1 MRRNSYLAIR
11 NRYERENRLERE
23 ADRIVWR
30 FEAYVGAG
38 GDKDLRAGDFTVMN
52 AFYRGLIERRRQGLR
67 ERAFDRLTAAL
78 QNIARRHDPRRQKE
92 QRPRG
97 PGLIREAVNVV
108 SPQEVADW
116 RSRMRLDGR
125 GEHYRFRF

>member
-1 MRRNSYLAIR
+1 MRRNSYR
-11 NRYERENRLERE
+11 VFRKRYERENRLERE

-30 FEAYVGAG
+30 FEAYIAAG

-52 AFYRGLIERRRQGLR
+52 AFYRSLIELRGQGLR
-67 ERAFDRLTAAL
+67 EQAFDRLTSDL
-78 QNIARRHDPRRQKE
+78 LNIARRHDPRRPKE
-92 QRPRG
+92 PKG
-97 PGLIREAVNVV
+97 PGLIRAAVNVV

-116 RSRMRLDGR
+116 RSRMRLNGR